1 MGRSFWL
8 PVLGALGLTAVGEA
22 IAVGLDPFPP
32 VAAEE
37 ARVVDEA
44 FRLLTVLAV
53 PVFAFVLSFLTY
65 SALRFRRR
73 AGERVD
79 GPPLRESRPVA
90 VTWLGV
96 TTALTL
102 VLIVV
107 GTVGLEKLR
116 YTAHLPPDLVVRVE
130 GMRWGWQ
137 VSYPEAGVTTNR
149 ELVLPVGRRVRVEVT
164 SRDIVHSFWVPAF
177 RAKIDAVPGMVT
189 SVAFTPN
196 RTGGYDQN
204 PDLRIQCAELCGT
217 GHSLMVIPVRIV
229 TEEEFRQW
237 LANQSRQM

>member
-1 MGRSFWL
+1 LGRSFWL
-8 PVLGALGLTAVGEA
+8 PALGALGLTVLGEA
-22 IAVGLDPFPP
+22 VALGFDPFPP

-37 ARVVDEA
+37 ARVADGA
-44 FRLLTVLAV
+44 FRILTALAV
-53 PVFAFVLSFLTY
+53 PVFAFVLSFLVY

-73 AGERVD
+73 AGEWAD
-79 GPPLRESRPVA
+79 GPPVHGSRPVA

-96 TTALTL
+96 TTTLTL
-102 VLIVV
+102 VLIAV
-107 GTVGLEKLR
+107 GTLGLEEIR
-116 YTAHLPPDLVVRVE
+116 HTAHLPPDLVVRVE

-137 VSYPEAGVTTNR
+137 VSYPEAGVSTNR

-164 SRDIVHSFWVPAF
+164 SRDVVHSFWIPAF

-196 RTGGYDQN
+196 RTGGYQED
-204 PDLRIQCAELCGT
+204 PDLRVQCAELCGT
-217 GHSLMVIPVRIV
+217 GHTLMVIPVRIV
-229 TEEEFRQW
+229 TDEEFRQW

>member
-1 MGRSFWL
+1 MGRSFWFPL
-8 PVLGALGLTAVGEA
+8 LGALGLTVLGESVA
-22 IAVGLDPFPP
+22 LGFDPSPP
-32 VAAEE
+32 AAAAE
-37 ARVVDEA
+37 AGVVDGA
-44 FRLLTVLAV
+44 FRTLTFLAI

-73 AGERVD
+73 PGEQAD
-79 GPPLRESRPVA
+79 GPPVRGSRPVA

-102 VLIVV
+102 VLIGV
-107 GTVGLEKLR
+107 GTVGLEELR
-116 YTAHLPPDLVVRVE
+116 HTARLSPDLVVRVE

-137 VSYPEAGVTTNR
+137 VAYPEAGVSTNR
-149 ELVLPVGRRVRVEVT
+149 ELVLPVGRRIRVEVT
-164 SRDIVHSFWVPAF
+164 SRDVVHSFWIPAF

-204 PDLRIQCAELCGT
+204 PDLRVQCAELCGT